1 MAFDRTPRTCSVS
14 IDATCTGANGRGST
28 PAMMMPCPAPC
39 AIGGELGGGLLN
51 NLAAMRQEQR
61 GLVPLD
67 PALDDGASNL
77 GLAAASWSDEQ
88 HLTVIAAK
96 CLLDLLDGGD
106 LIGAKLDCHVASA

>member
-1 MAFDRTPRTCSVS
+1 
-14 IDATCTGANGRGST
+14 
-28 PAMMMPCPAPC
+28 
-39 AIGGELGGGLLN
+39 
-51 NLAAMRQEQR
+51 MRQEQR